1 MQTAVHPE
9 WRNAFNFINI
19 PVPGTWSG
27 LTQQVIDTGRAILA
41 NATAV
46 FGTAAYYNEDFVLE
60 ENWQESFFGS
70 NYPRL
75 LDIKRRVDP
84 SRVFNCRMC
93 VGSEDGF

>member
-1 MQTAVHPE
+1 VHPD
-9 WRNAFNFINI
+9 WRNAFNLINI
-19 PVPGTWSG
+19 PIQGPWSG
-27 LTQQVIDTGRAILA
+27 LTKQVIDAGRAVIA

-60 ENWQESFFGS
+60 QSWQESLFGS

-75 LDIKRRVDP
+75 LAIKKKVDP
-84 SRVFNCRMC
+84 SGVFSCRQC